1 MSIPHDIYQKDL
13 YKILGVP
20 KDASQDQIKRS
31 YRKLAF
37 KYHPDRNK
45 DKSAEETFKEINI
58 AYEILS
64 DPQKR
69 RRYDAGGSGSL
80 GDLLS
85 EIFGGGGGRSG
96 GFGGFGDIFSG
107 FGDFFGRSRRPERRT
122 SKVGPQQGETI
133 QYTMELTL
141 EEAFVGGKKK
151 ITIPRSEECQ
161 TCKGMGTKE
170 GSKPEMCNKCNGAGE
185 VQRVERR
192 GFIQSISIGACP
204 KCQGDGVIL
213 KDPCRTCRGKG
224 RIDKK
229 RNITISVPKGAYS
242 GFKMKLRGEGMV
254 GVRGGSPG
262 DLIVVTRLLEH
273 DFFIQNDETIAIKLP
288 ITYSQAVLGATIEVP
303 TIDSEVGQEE
313 KYELKIPKGTQYG
326 DIFKIKGKGFPI
338 LRKMR
343 GYDSEY
349 FGRGDQ
355 IIQVYIDI
363 PKKINNQQ
371 KKILE
376 ELKDKGL

>member
-1 MSIPHDIYQKDL
+1 MSIPHDIYDKDL
-13 YKILGVP
+13 YKILGVE

-45 DKSAEETFKEINI
+45 DKDAEEKFKEINI

-69 RRYDAGGSGSL
+69 RRYDAGGVGSL

-85 EIFGGGGGRSG
+85 EIFGGGG

-107 FGDFFGRSRRPERRT
+107 FGDFFGRSRRTERRS
-122 SKVGPQQGETI
+122 SKVGPHQGETI
-133 QYTMELTL
+133 RYTMELTL
-141 EEAFVGGKKK
+141 EEAFLGGKKT

-170 GSKPEMCNKCNGAGE
+170 GSKAETCDKCKGAGE

-192 GFIQSISIGACP
+192 GFIQSISIIACP
-204 KCQGDGVIL
+204 SCQGDGMII
-213 KDPCRTCRGKG
+213 KDPCKTCNGKG

-229 RNITISVPKGAYS
+229 RNITITVPKGAYT

-254 GVRGGSPG
+254 GLRGGPPG

-273 DFFIQNDETIAIKLP
+273 DFFIQNDETIAMKLP
-288 ITYSQAVLGATIEVP
+288 ITYSQATLGDIIEVP
-303 TIDSEVGQEE
+303 TIDSEVGEEE
-313 KYELKIPKGTQYG
+313 KYKLKIPKGTQYG
-326 DIFKIKGKGFPI
+326 EVFKIKGKGFPI
-338 LRKMR
+338 LREMR
-343 GYDSEY
+343 GYDNEY
-349 FGRGDQ
+349 FGRGDY

-363 PKKINNQQ
+363 PKKISNEQ
-371 KKILE
+371 KKLLE
-376 ELKDKGL
+376 ELKKQGL